1 MYISMYM
8 LSASTPPTIDTVTG
22 ISNSTIHVNWTRPT
36 MPNGIITI
44 YTVTHLVDG
53 STNSESM
60 NISYNGAEVR
70 TIIIH
75 VNIVGLITYV
85 IITDAIL

>member
-1 MYISMYM
+1 
-8 LSASTPPTIDTVTG
+8 
-22 ISNSTIHVNWTRPT
+22 

-44 YTVTHLVDG
+44 YTVTHVVDG
-53 STNSESM
+53 NTNSESM

-75 VNIVGLITYV
+75 VNIAGLITYV